1 MTHRSNSVGT
11 NKSGKHPILIP
22 TRKKR
27 LHVALAAKE
36 KERAEEEEEED
47 VEERQAAK
55 YRTSP
60 LPPAPYF
67 LFA

>member
-1 MTHRSNSVGT
+1 MTHRSNSVST
-11 NKSGKHPILIP
+11 NKGGKHPILIP

-36 KERAEEEEEED
+36 KERQEEEED

-60 LPPAPYF
+60 LPLAPYF